1 MMKVKS
7 NHFYDFLVSMW
18 NDIFFAFQYKKKLS
32 SYNYLNILTSLLQN
46 CHKCRRNNVKIFEN
60 IVSLGWKFLLN
71 PFTTWDI
78 AWWLFVMRGLSH
90 PFRATLTLVASAFPK
105 NVYAKIIALKTCN
118 WPNKLLL
125 RLFHLIHRKWAKYL
139 L

>member
-1 MMKVKS
+1 MIFLFQREMTFSLRFSIRKS
-7 NHFYDFLVSMW
+7 WIRITS
-18 NDIFFAFQYKKKLS
+18 K
-32 SYNYLNILTSLLQN
+32 NYLNILSSLLQN
-46 CHKCRRNNVKIFEN
+46 CHECRRNNVKIFEN
-60 IVSLGWKFLLN
+60 LVCLGWKFLLN

-118 WPNKLLL
+118 WPNKLFL
-125 RLFHLIHRKWAKYL
+125 RQFGSDSSKMG
-139 L
+139 

>member
-1 MMKVKS
+1 MIFWFQCEMTFSLRFSIRKS
-7 NHFYDFLVSMW
+7 WIHIIVYPITS
-18 NDIFFAFQYKKKLS
+18 K
-32 SYNYLNILTSLLQN
+32 NYLNILTSLLQN

-125 RLFHLIHRKWAKYL
+125 RLFHLIHRKWA
-139 L
+139 